1 MWWLIFLFIQAKP
14 SLSDLNETIDRLEKQ
29 KRAENKDSVIYYI
42 KELRKR
48 AGDVKEDYLK
58 YYINGLYFYKMI
70 TSDSAYMKEIYVDS
84 AIYYLE
90 QSVKLKNDFGD
101 AWVLLSSL
109 CGMKGMLNY
118 TKITTWAKKFQEA
131 MEIAK
136 EVDPENPLLYYQEG
150 ISLLFRPK
158 VFGGGKDNAK
168 KSFERALELYKKYKD
183 RDLLWG
189 YLECKAFLAYT
200 FESMNQKDSAIRVYK
215 EILKEDSDYKW
226 VRRQLD
232 SLTSK

>member
-1 MWWLIFLFIQAKP
+1 MWWLLFLFVQAKS
-14 SLSDLNETIDRLEKQ
+14 SLSCLNETIDRLEKH

-48 AGDVKEDYLK
+48 AGEVKEDHLTH
-58 YYINGLYFYKMI
+58 YINGLYFYKLI

-84 AIYYLE
+84 AIHYLE
-90 QSVKLKNDFGD
+90 QSVRLKINFGD

-109 CGMKGMLNY
+109 YGMKGMLNY

-131 MEIAK
+131 IEKAK

-150 ISLLFRPK
+150 LSLLFRPK
-158 VFGGGKDNAK
+158 VFGGGKDKAK

-189 YLECKAFLAYT
+189 YLECKAFLGYT
-200 FESMNQKDSAIRVYK
+200 LESMNQKDSAQRVYK
-215 EILKEDSDYKW
+215 EILREDQDYKW
-226 VRRQLD
+226 VKRQLD